1 MDKVC
6 VGSLVLTCISL
17 LLGSLLIIPFAT
29 SPQNAIMYAHAQA
42 GETEGEEQD
51 IPQIQADIEELI
63 DFLNLINIEYI
74 DAVNDGTIINQDLYD
89 EAVFFMTIA
98 SETFNNVKQDLQDIS
113 AEQTLEVEN
122 DLKRTTTL
130 VQNKGDP
137 QQVSNTVQH
146 AKQKLND
153 ILVASGATIEPIDG
167 WALIDS
173 INEILDQMVTKYSEG
188 SYEEA
193 RTLAREAYLDNFELI
208 RVDIAE
214 DNRDLMEII
223 DSSMRV
229 DLVNMIDN
237 RRPVGEIESHVEQIK
252 SDLEE
257 ARAVVTPE
265 FPVAALAVIPLMI
278 LVIVISKTRAALN
291 LFH

>member
-17 LLGSLLIIPFAT
+17 ILGSLLIIPFAT

-223 DSSMRV
+223 DSSIRV

-265 FPVAALAVIPLMI
+265 FLIAALAVIPLMI